1 MDIIPHSIIHKKKK
15 MAARKVS
22 NPGLMKMEQRLT
34 GMKSISTTLEL
45 HNGISVVGGE
55 ALKADFKKAEEEY
68 NIMLK
73 NLNIKKDEVKNLEKK
88 LLDFCKTSL
97 VAVKSQFGDDSNEYE
112 LTGGTRASKRQ
123 KPTRKAAKAAKAPKK
138 QTATA

>member
-1 MDIIPHSIIHKKKK
+1 
-15 MAARKVS
+15 MATRKAGY
-22 NPGLMKMEQRLT
+22 PGLMKMEQRLT
-34 GMKSISTTLEL
+34 GLKSISTTLEL

-88 LLDFCKTSL
+88 LFDYCKTSL
-97 VAVKSQFGDDSNEYE
+97 IAVKSQFGDDSNEYE
-112 LTGGTRASKRQ
+112 LTGGTRTSKRQ
-123 KPTRKAAKAAKAPKK
+123 KPTRKAKAKVK

>member
-1 MDIIPHSIIHKKKK
+1 
-15 MAARKVS
+15 MATRKAGY
-22 NPGLMKMEQRLT
+22 PGLMKMEQRLT
-34 GMKSISTTLEL
+34 GLKSISTTLEL

-88 LLDFCKTSL
+88 LLDYCKTSL

-112 LTGGTRASKRQ
+112 QSGGTRTSKRQ
-123 KPTRKAAKAAKAPKK
+123 KPTRKAKAKVK

>member
-1 MDIIPHSIIHKKKK
+1 
-15 MAARKVS
+15 MATRKAGY
-22 NPGLMKMEQRLT
+22 PGLMKMEQRLT
-34 GMKSISTTLEL
+34 GLKSISTTLEL

-88 LLDFCKTSL
+88 LLDYCKTSL
-97 VAVKSQFGDDSNEYE
+97 VAVKSQFGDDSTEYE
-112 LTGGTRASKRQ
+112 QSGGTRTSKRQ
-123 KPTRKAAKAAKAPKK
+123 KPTRKAKAKVK

>member
-1 MDIIPHSIIHKKKK
+1 
-15 MAARKVS
+15 MATRKAGY
-22 NPGLMKMEQRLT
+22 PGLMKMEQRLT
-34 GMKSISTTLEL
+34 GLKSISTTLEL

-88 LLDFCKTSL
+88 LFDYCKTSL

-112 LTGGTRASKRQ
+112 LTGGTRISKRQ
-123 KPTRKAAKAAKAPKK
+123 KPTRKAKAKVKP
-138 QTATA
+138 TATA

>member
-1 MDIIPHSIIHKKKK
+1 
-15 MAARKVS
+15 MAVRKTGY
-22 NPGLMKMEQRLT
+22 PGLLKMEQRLT
-34 GMKSISTTLEL
+34 GLKSINLSLEL

-88 LLDFCKTSL
+88 LFDYCKTSL
-97 VAVKSQFGDDSNEYE
+97 IAVKSQFGDDSNEYE
-112 LTGGTRASKRQ
+112 LTGGTRTSKRQ
-123 KPTRKAAKAAKAPKK
+123 KPTRKVKAPKK

>member
-1 MDIIPHSIIHKKKK
+1 
-15 MAARKVS
+15 MATRKAGY
-22 NPGLMKMEQRLT
+22 PGLMKMEQRLT
-34 GMKSISTTLEL
+34 GLKSISTTLEL

-88 LLDFCKTSL
+88 LFDYCKTSL

-112 LTGGTRASKRQ
+112 LTGGTRTSKRQ
-123 KPTRKAAKAAKAPKK
+123 KPTRKAKAKVK

>member
-1 MDIIPHSIIHKKKK
+1 
-15 MAARKVS
+15 MATRKAG
-22 NPGLMKMEQRLT
+22 NRGLMKMEQRLT
-34 GMKSISTTLEL
+34 GLKSISTTLEL

-88 LLDFCKTSL
+88 LFDFCKNSL

-112 LTGGTRASKRQ
+112 QSGGTRASKRQ
-123 KPTRKAAKAAKAPKK
+123 KPTRKAKAPKK

>member
-1 MDIIPHSIIHKKKK
+1 
-15 MAARKVS
+15 MATRKTGY
-22 NPGLMKMEQRLT
+22 PGLMKMEQRLT
-34 GMKSISTTLEL
+34 GLKSISTTLEL

-88 LLDFCKTSL
+88 LLDYCKTSL
-97 VAVKSQFGDDSNEYE
+97 VAVKSQFGDDSTEYE
-112 LTGGTRASKRQ
+112 QSGGTRTSKRQ
-123 KPTRKAAKAAKAPKK
+123 KPTRKAKAKVK

>member
-1 MDIIPHSIIHKKKK
+1 
-15 MAARKVS
+15 MATRKTGY
-22 NPGLMKMEQRLT
+22 PGLMKMEQRLT
-34 GMKSISTTLEL
+34 GLKSISTTLEL

-88 LLDFCKTSL
+88 LFDYCKTSL
-97 VAVKSQFGDDSNEYE
+97 VAVKSQFGDDSTEYE
-112 LTGGTRASKRQ
+112 LTGGTRTSKRQ
-123 KPTRKAAKAAKAPKK
+123 KPTRKAKAKVK

>member
-1 MDIIPHSIIHKKKK
+1 
-15 MAARKVS
+15 MATRKAGY
-22 NPGLMKMEQRLT
+22 PGLMKMEQRLT
-34 GMKSISTTLEL
+34 GLKSISTTLEL

-88 LLDFCKTSL
+88 LFDYCKTSL
-97 VAVKSQFGDDSNEYE
+97 IAVKSQFGDDSNEYE
-112 LTGGTRASKRQ
+112 QSGGTRASKRQ
-123 KPTRKAAKAAKAPKK
+123 KPTRKAKAKVK

>member
-1 MDIIPHSIIHKKKK
+1 
-15 MAARKVS
+15 MATRKAGYS
-22 NPGLMKMEQRLT
+22 GLMKMEQRLT
-34 GMKSISTTLEL
+34 GLKSISTTLEL

-88 LLDFCKTSL
+88 LFDYCKTSL

-112 LTGGTRASKRQ
+112 LTGGTRTSKRQ
-123 KPTRKAAKAAKAPKK
+123 KPTRKAKAKVK

>member
-1 MDIIPHSIIHKKKK
+1 
-15 MAARKVS
+15 MATRKTGY
-22 NPGLMKMEQRLT
+22 PGLMKMEQRLT
-34 GMKSISTTLEL
+34 GLKSISTTLEL

-88 LLDFCKTSL
+88 LLDYCKTSL
-97 VAVKSQFGDDSNEYE
+97 VAVKSQFGDDSTEYE
-112 LTGGTRASKRQ
+112 QSGGTRTSKRQ
-123 KPTRKAAKAAKAPKK
+123 KPTRKAKVKVK